1 MSDVKSEIFSKGDAP
16 DGALK
21 VSFKTFGCRSNFAD
35 TVDLAALASERG
47 AWVQEFGSDEAADV
61 VVINSCTVTNTA
73 DKEAVRLVEK
83 LKSENPDCKIVFTG
97 CMAEA
102 SPDVFK
108 AQFPDIDVL
117 GPGQKKNVLNA
128 IMGEKEKQERL
139 LVPKN
144 TSDSRLRKP
153 AHKTISLDDPIPQGL
168 KGPGE
173 RIGEFK
179 LRSRFHLRVQEGCE
193 NHCTFCIIPKT
204 RGVLSSRKNEDVLA
218 DLGTL
223 MDLGYHEAV
232 LTGTH
237 LGGYGQDRGGSL
249 LELLKK
255 IEDFIGEK
263 ALSTDRERFT
273 GNNLVRPMRIRLS
286 SLDPD
291 DVSFEMIDFL
301 SKSHFYCN
309 HLHICLQAFTDS
321 TLKRMNR
328 KYRLEDARDLL
339 CYIHERFDR
348 CAVGSDVITGFP
360 GESRKE
366 LEEGIETFLS
376 LPISYLHV
384 FPYSEREG
392 TAATR
397 LDGEIPVSERKRR
410 SARWRAIAERRREEF
425 LQSLC
430 GEQLEVV
437 VEERTLDDGSVLGTS
452 SEFATVRIM
461 PPNMNFSNS
470 LETFE
475 TSEICLTSDTN
486 AQKSAQTNAKGMQ
499 KTWNDSQQASQK
511 TLKNISGNVSGKV
524 LRAGEIL
531 KVTARLLEKEERRL
545 ICEPFDLE
553 K

>member
-1 MSDVKSEIFSKGDAP
+1 MSEQKSQTTNQENESFP
-16 DGALK
+16 LK

-35 TVDLAALASERG
+35 TVDLAALVSERG
-47 AWVQEFGSDEAADV
+47 GWVQEFSQDEDTDV
-61 VVINSCTVTNTA
+61 VVINSCTVTDTA
-73 DKEAVRLVEK
+73 DKEAIRLVEK
-83 LKSENPDCKIVFTG
+83 LKAEKPDRKIIFTG

-102 SPDVFK
+102 NPEVFK
-108 AQFPDIDVL
+108 NQFPDIQVL
-117 GPGQKKNVLNA
+117 GPGQKKNVISA
-128 IMGEKEKQERL
+128 IMGDSNTIVRPEVK
-139 LVPKN
+139 KN
-144 TSDSRLRKP
+144 TDARLRKP
-153 AHKTISLDDPIPQGL
+153 VHKTISLDDPISEGL
-168 KGPGE
+168 RGPGE
-173 RIGEFK
+173 QIGTFK

-204 RGVLSSRKNEDVLA
+204 RGVLSSRKTGDVLA
-218 DLGTL
+218 DIQSIIN
-223 MDLGYHEAV
+223 LGYREIV

-237 LGGYGQDRGGSL
+237 LGGYGEDQDTSL

-255 IEDFIGEK
+255 IEDL
-263 ALSTDRERFT
+263 LSPS
-273 GNNLVRPMRIRLS
+273 LVGGYFEQPISPPRIRLS

-291 DVSFEMIDFL
+291 NVSFEMIDFL
-301 SKSHFYCN
+301 SKSHFFCK

-339 CYIHERFDR
+339 WYIHERFDG

-425 LQSLC
+425 LGTLT
-430 GEQLEVV
+430 GKELEVV
-437 VEERTLDDGSVLGTS
+437 VEDRVLEDGSVLGTS

-461 PPNMNFSNS
+461 PSGTCS
-470 LETFE
+470 
-475 TSEICLTSDTN
+475 TSDN
-486 AQKSAQTNAKGMQ
+486 NKIGRSWEAP
-499 KTWNDSQQASQK
+499 
-511 TLKNISGNVSGKV
+511 
-524 LRAGEIL
+524 RAGTLL
-531 KVTARLLEKEERRL
+531 KVTARALEREERRL
-545 ICEPFDLE
+545 LCEPFDPG